1 MAFILR
7 FSARAKADIE
17 KLSANPAL
25 EKRAK
30 AVRSCIAKLEANPR
44 HPGLST
50 HNYDDLSGE
59 VGEVVFEAYA
69 ENNTPGA
76 YRIFWHYGPGKDVI
90 TIIAITLHP

>member
-1 MAFILR
+1 MAFSLR
-7 FSARAKADIE
+7 FSSRAKADLE

-30 AVRSCIAKLEANPR
+30 AVRGCIAKLEANPR
-44 HPGLST
+44 HPGLNT
-50 HNYDDLSGE
+50 HKYDDLSDE

-76 YRIFWHYGPGKDVI
+76 YPIFWHYGPGKDVI
-90 TIIAITLHP
+90 TIIAITPHP

>member
-1 MAFILR
+1 MVFLLR
-7 FSARAKADIE
+7 FSSRAKSDLE

-30 AVRSCIAKLEANPR
+30 AVRSCIAKLESNPR
-44 HPGLST
+44 HPSLHT
-50 HNYDDLSGE
+50 HKYDELSGE

-76 YRIFWHYGPGKDVI
+76 YRIFWHYGPEKNMI
-90 TIIAITLHP
+90 TIIAITPHP